1 MGHINIIQPTAKQ
14 SMLDL
19 LFTNPI
25 AFFGWFFAFLIAIMT
40 HECMH
45 SLAALHNGD
54 PTAKYSGRMNFNPIN
69 HFDLTGL
76 LMCVILGF
84 GYAKPVPIDPRNFN
98 NYKKG
103 MLEVSL
109 AGVLANLAIAFCA
122 YPLFVLAV
130 KYFPD
135 IAQLDDLIIYFLL
148 YLVYID
154 VWLMIFNLLPIYPL
168 DGFRLIEIFFPRSSY
183 CRFMRA
189 NSRYVFLIYILLT
202 FLGSRF
208 GINLNIVSFLGEYVF
223 SGIAWIWGLIL

>member
-1 MGHINIIQPTAKQ
+1 
-14 SMLDL
+14 MLDL
-19 LFTNPI
+19 LFSNPI
-25 AFFGWFFAFLIAIMT
+25 AFFGWFLAFLIAIMT

-45 SLAALHNGD
+45 GLAALHNGD
-54 PTAKYSGRMNFNPIN
+54 PTAKYSGRMNFNPLK

-84 GYAKPVPIDPRNFN
+84 GYAKPVPIDPRNFD

-103 MLEVSL
+103 MFEVSV
-109 AGVLANLAIAFCA
+109 AGVLANLAIAFFA
-122 YPLFVLAV
+122 YPLFVLAAR
-130 KYFPD
+130 YLPD
-135 IAQLDDLIIYFLL
+135 LMLFDELIVYFLL

-168 DGFRLIEIFFPRSSY
+168 DGFRLVELFFPRSSY
-183 CRFMRA
+183 CRFMRN

-208 GINLNIVSFLGEYVF
+208 GINLNVVSFLGDYVF
-223 SGIAWIWGLIL
+223 GAISWVWGLIL